1 MVMRL
6 ANGWTP
12 STPPADFPP
21 AEGLRWLSALFAGNI
36 MSSEAILAIGA
47 LIALL
52 LSGLPIALALTLA
65 GALGLWL
72 LDFPMLTVIQRFAA
86 GSESYVLL
94 AIPFFILAG
103 AVMETGGIS
112 RRLIGFC
119 DACFGFLPGGL
130 ANANVGASMIF
141 GGISGSA
148 VADTSAVGSVM
159 IPAMERQGYSRVY
172 SAAITAATSPVGMI
186 IPPSIPMII
195 WSFISGQSLNELF
208 MAGIIPGILITLG
221 MALVSTWICQRR
233 GYQPG
238 FRPFRTGY
246 FLSSLKDGLLA
257 LGAPAIIIGGILS
270 GLFTPTE
277 ASVVVLAYALLISLA
292 VYREV
297 TLPAL
302 FRAVLDAGIT
312 SASIMFIICGATV
325 FSFFLTVAGVPA
337 QVGQMILGVSDTPLG
352 FIIAA
357 GVLMFVLGMFLDT
370 TTTILMAGP
379 IIIPL
384 FAQVGVDPLVATMV
398 IMVVLAVGLITPPV
412 GLCLFV
418 VSSITQVKVWDVAR
432 ECVPFIGV
440 MLAVA
445 ALIWIFPP
453 LVTWVTP

>member
-1 MVMRL
+1 
-6 ANGWTP
+6 
-12 STPPADFPP
+12 
-21 AEGLRWLSALFAGNI
+21 
-36 MSSEAILAIGA
+36 MSLEAIVAMVA
-47 LIALL
+47 LVVLL
-52 LSGLPIALALTLA
+52 LGGIPIALALTLS

-72 LDFPMLTVIQRFAA
+72 LDFPMLTVIQRFSA
-86 GSESYVLL
+86 GSESFVLL

-103 AVMETGGIS
+103 GVMETGGIS
-112 RRLIGFC
+112 RRLIAFC
-119 DACFGFLPGGL
+119 DACVGFLPGGL

-148 VADTSAVGSVM
+148 VADTSAVGSIM

-208 MAGIIPGILITLG
+208 LAGIVPGILITIG

-238 FRPFRTGY
+238 FRPFRARLFFST
-246 FLSSLKDGLLA
+246 LKDGLLA
-257 LGAPAIIIGGILS
+257 IGAPIIIIGGIVS
-270 GLFTPTE
+270 GMFTPTE
-277 ASVVVLAYALLISLA
+277 ASVVVLAYALAVSLV

-297 TLPAL
+297 SLRGL
-302 FRAVLDAGIT
+302 IRVVMDAGIT

-337 QVGQMILGVSDTPLG
+337 QVGSLILGISDSPLG
-352 FIIAA
+352 FILAA

-398 IMVVLAVGLITPPV
+398 LMVVLAVGLITPPV

-418 VSSITQVKVWDVAR
+418 VASITPVKVADVAK
-432 ECVPFIGV
+432 ECVPFILV
-440 MLAVA
+440 MLGVA
-445 ALIWIFPP
+445 ALIWIFPS
-453 LVTWVTP
+453 LVTWVVA

>member
-1 MVMRL
+1 MSVE
-6 ANGWTP
+6 AIY
-12 STPPADFPP
+12 AI
-21 AEGLRWLSALFAGNI
+21 SALI
-36 MSSEAILAIGA
+36 V
-47 LIALL
+47 LL
-52 LSGLPIALALTLA
+52 LSGVPIALALMLS
-65 GALGLWL
+65 GAFGLWL
-72 LDFPMLTVIQRFAA
+72 LDFPMLMVIQRFTA

-233 GYQPG
+233 GYQAG
-238 FRPFRTGY
+238 FRPFSSSL
-246 FLSSLKDGLLA
+246 FLASLKDGLLA
-257 LGAPAIIIGGILS
+257 IGAPAIIIGGILS

-277 ASVVVLAYALLISLA
+277 ASVVVLAYALAVSLLI
-292 VYREV
+292 YREAS
-297 TLPAL
+297 LSQL
-302 FRAVLDAGIT
+302 LDVVKSAGIT

-337 QVGQMILGVSDTPLG
+337 QVGGMILSISDSPLG

-384 FAQVGVDPLVATMV
+384 FSQVGVDPLVATMV
-398 IMVVLAVGLITPPV
+398 ILIVLAVGLITPPV

-418 VSSITQVKVWDVAR
+418 VASITPVRVWDVAR
-432 ECVPFIGV
+432 ECVPFILV
-440 MLAVA
+440 MLGVA

-453 LVTWVTP
+453 IVTWVVS

>member
-1 MVMRL
+1 
-6 ANGWTP
+6 
-12 STPPADFPP
+12 
-21 AEGLRWLSALFAGNI
+21 
-36 MSSEAILAIGA
+36 MSPEAIYAVVA
-47 LIALL
+47 LIVLILA
-52 LSGLPIALALTLA
+52 GLPIALALTLS
-65 GALGLWL
+65 GALGLWM
-72 LDFPMLTVIQRFAA
+72 LDFPMLTVLQRFAA

-119 DACFGFLPGGL
+119 DACLGFLPGGL

-148 VADTSAVGSVM
+148 VADTSAVGAVM
-159 IPAMERQGYSRVY
+159 IPAMERKGYSRVY

-195 WSFISGQSLNELF
+195 WSFISGQSLKELF
-208 MAGIIPGILITLG
+208 LAGIVPGILITLG
-221 MALVSTWICQRR
+221 MALVSTWICHRR
-233 GYQPG
+233 GYQSG
-238 FRPFRTGY
+238 FRAFRFDL
-246 FLSSLKDGLLA
+246 FLVSLKDGLLA
-257 LGAPAIIIGGILS
+257 IGAPAIIIGGILS
-270 GLFTPTE
+270 GVFTPTE
-277 ASVVVLAYALLISLA
+277 ASVVALAYALAVSLL
-292 VYREV
+292 VYRE
-297 TLPAL
+297 TTCTELY
-302 FRAVLDAGIT
+302 RVLVSAGMT

-337 QVGQMILGVSDTPLG
+337 QVGELILGISDSPLG

-398 IMVVLAVGLITPPV
+398 ILLVLAVGLITPPV

-418 VSSITQVKVWDVAR
+418 VASITPVKVWDVAR
-432 ECVPFIGV
+432 QCVPFILV

-445 ALIWIFPP
+445 ALIWIYPP
-453 LVTWVTP
+453 IVTWGAS